1 LRVTRDEGLDPA
13 AVARVLGEADLWP
26 RHLSLQR
33 SSLESVFLELTEDER
48 LTTTQGRAV
57 A

>member
-1 LRVTRDEGLDPA
+1 
-13 AVARVLGEADLWP
+13 
-26 RHLSLQR
+26 
-33 SSLESVFLELTEDER
+33 VFLELTEEER

>member
-1 LRVTRDEGLDPA
+1 MRVTRDEGLDPA
-13 AVARVLGEADLWP
+13 VVARVLGEADLWP